1 MKKLRSKILLH
12 PIMSFLILI
21 LITIIISG
29 ICGLLGLSASYNTVN
44 AIRGGYDSTPVSV
57 NSLLNLSG
65 LKLIFRTTVSNF
77 ASFAPLS
84 MLLITLIGIGIM
96 DKSGFLSSFFTL
108 LTKKASKKRVTFVL
122 SLITILASIMGDISF
137 IVLIPI
143 MALFFKYSKRNPKA
157 GIILAFAGLTCGTG
171 INIFM
176 NSIDSALL
184 EYTRLAATSLD
195 NGYTIGN
202 FAHILVMLCMTIIMS
217 FIITS
222 IAEKVT
228 IPKLGK
234 YDEETEEELYLDK
247 YKKRGLL
254 FSMSVG
260 SLYLLI
266 FIYNIIPGLP
276 LSGNLLDYSQ
286 KLYIDKL
293 FGYNSF
299 FNQGFV
305 FVITMFFFLCGL
317 FYGLGAKTIKNNR
330 ELCSYLGHSLDG
342 IGKPLV
348 LIFFASTFI
357 SIFKDSNIGS
367 VFTALAADLISSIS
381 FTGIPLI
388 VTTFIIVIIVTLL
401 VPSAVSSW
409 AILSGVI
416 VPVFMN
422 SGMSAEFAELVFRG
436 ASCVTYGITPL
447 MAYFVIYLAFLD
459 MYSGED
465 KPISLFGAL
474 KEIMPYSL
482 MTAAVWIVVLIV
494 SYILGLPIGIGTF
507 SIM

>member
-1 MKKLRSKILLH
+1 MKKLKNKILLH
-12 PIMSFLILI
+12 PIMTFLILI
-21 LITIIISG
+21 LITIILSG
-29 ICGLLGLSASYNTVN
+29 IFGMLGLSTSYNTVN
-44 AIRGGYDSTPVSV
+44 AIRGGYDSTPVAV
-57 NSLLNLSG
+57 KSLLNLSG

-77 ASFAPLS
+77 SAFAPLS

-108 LTKKASKKRVTFVL
+108 VTKKSSKKTVTFVL

-137 IVLIPI
+137 IVFIPI
-143 MALFFKYSKRNPKA
+143 TALFFKYSKRNPKA

-184 EYTRLAATSLD
+184 EYTRLAAASLD
-195 NGYTIGN
+195 INYSISYH
-202 FAHILVMLCMTIIMS
+202 AYIIVMLFMTILMS
-217 FIITS
+217 FIITN
-222 IAEKVT
+222 IAEKIT

-234 YDEETEEELYLDK
+234 YENEIEEEQYLDK

-254 FSMSVG
+254 FSLIIG
-260 SLYLLI
+260 SIYLLI

-286 KLYIDKL
+286 ELYIDKL

-305 FVITMFFFLCGL
+305 FVITLFFFLCGL

-330 ELCSYLGHSLDG
+330 ELCNYLGHSLDG

-357 SIFKDSNIGS
+357 SIFKDTNIGN
-367 VFTALAADLISSIS
+367 VLAALVADLISSIS

-388 VTTFIIVIIVTLL
+388 IATFILVIITTIF
-401 VPSAVSSW
+401 VPSAVSAWS
-409 AILSGVI
+409 ILSGVV

-422 SGMSAEFAELVFRG
+422 AGLSAEFAELIFRG
-436 ASCVTYGITPL
+436 ASCVTYGLTPL

-459 MYSGED
+459 SYSEED
-465 KPISLFGAL
+465 KPINLFGAI
-474 KEIMPYSL
+474 KEILPYSL
-482 MTAAVWIVVLIV
+482 VTAGVWLIIFIIA
-494 SYILGLPIGIGTF
+494 YILGLPLGIGTF
-507 SIM
+507 AVI

>member
-1 MKKLRSKILLH
+1 MKKIRNKILLH

-21 LITIIISG
+21 LITLILSG
-29 ICGLLGLSASYNTVN
+29 IFGMLGLSTSYNTVN
-44 AIRGGYDSTPVSV
+44 AIRGGYDSTPVAV
-57 NSLLNLSG
+57 KSLLNLSG

-77 ASFAPLS
+77 SAFAPLS

-108 LTKKASKKRVTFVL
+108 VTKKASKKTVTFVL

-137 IVLIPI
+137 IILIPI
-143 MALFFKYSKRNPKA
+143 TALFFKYSKRNPKA

-171 INIFM
+171 INVFM

-184 EYTRLAATSLD
+184 EYTRLAASSLD
-195 NGYTIGN
+195 VNYTISN
-202 FAHILVMLCMTIIMS
+202 HAYIIVMLFMTVLMS
-217 FIITS
+217 FVITN
-222 IAEKVT
+222 IAEKIT

-234 YDEETEEELYLDK
+234 YEDEIEEEQYLDK

-254 FSMSVG
+254 FSLVVG
-260 SLYLLI
+260 SIYLLI

-286 KLYIDKL
+286 KFYIDKL

-305 FVITMFFFLCGL
+305 FVITMFFFLCGF
-317 FYGLGAKTIKNNR
+317 FYGFGAKTIKNNR
-330 ELCSYLGHSLDG
+330 ELCNYLGHSLDG

-357 SIFKDSNIGS
+357 SIFKDTNIGS
-367 VFTALAADLISSIS
+367 VFTALVADLISNIG
-381 FTGIPLI
+381 FTGLPLIITTFVLVI
-388 VTTFIIVIIVTLL
+388 VTTIF

-409 AILSGVI
+409 AILSGVV

-422 SGMSAEFAELVFRG
+422 AGLSAEFAELIFRG
-436 ASCVTYGITPL
+436 ASCVTYGLTPL

-459 MYSGED
+459 MYSEED
-465 KPISLFGAL
+465 KPINLFGAIR
-474 KEIMPYSL
+474 EILPYSL
-482 MTAAVWIVVLIV
+482 ITAGIWIIV
-494 SYILGLPIGIGTF
+494 FIVAYILGLPLGIGTF
-507 SIM
+507 AVI

>member
-1 MKKLRSKILLH
+1 MKKIRSKILLH

-21 LITIIISG
+21 LITIVLSG
-29 ICGLLGLSASYNTVN
+29 IFGLVGLSTNYNTVN
-44 AIRGGYDSTPVSV
+44 AIRGGYDSTPVAV
-57 NSLLNLSG
+57 KSLLNLSG

-77 ASFAPLS
+77 AAFAPLS

-96 DKSGFLSSFFTL
+96 DRSGFLSSFFTL

-143 MALFFKYSKRNPKA
+143 TALFFKYSKRNPKA

-176 NSIDSALL
+176 NSIDSSLL
-184 EYTRLAATSLD
+184 EYTRLAAGSLD
-195 NGYTIGN
+195 VNYTISN
-202 FAHILVMLCMTIIMS
+202 HAYIIIMLFMTILMS
-217 FIITS
+217 FVITN
-222 IAEKVT
+222 IAERIT
-228 IPKLGK
+228 IPRLGK
-234 YDEETEEELYLDK
+234 YEEEIEEEQYLDK

-254 FSMSVG
+254 FSFVVG
-260 SLYLLI
+260 SIYLLI

-305 FVITMFFFLCGL
+305 FVITIFFFLCGL

-330 ELCSYLGHSLDG
+330 ELCNYLGHSLDG

-357 SIFKDSNIGS
+357 SIFKDTSMGS
-367 VFTALAADLISSIS
+367 VITALIADLISSLN

-388 VTTFIIVIIVTLL
+388 ITTYFLVIITTIF
-401 VPSAVSSW
+401 VPSAVSAWS
-409 AILSGVI
+409 ILSGVI

-422 SGMSAEFAELVFRG
+422 AGLSAEFAELIFRG
-436 ASCVTYGITPL
+436 ASCVSYGLTPL

-459 MYSGED
+459 MYSEED
-465 KPISLFGAL
+465 RPISLFGSI
-474 KEIMPYSL
+474 KEILPYSL
-482 MTAAVWIVVLIV
+482 VTGGIWLVIFIVA
-494 SYILGLPIGIGTF
+494 YILGLPLGIGTF
-507 SIM
+507 AVL

>member
-1 MKKLRSKILLH
+1 MKKFRTKILLH

-21 LITIIISG
+21 LITLILSG
-29 ICGLLGLSASYNTVN
+29 VFGLIGLSSNYNTVN
-44 AIRGGYDSTPVSV
+44 AIRGGYDSTPVAV
-57 NSLLNLSG
+57 KSLLNLSG
-65 LKLIFRTTVSNF
+65 LKLIFRTTVANF
-77 ASFAPLS
+77 TAFAPLS

-108 LTKKASKKRVTFVL
+108 LTKKTSKKKVTFVL
-122 SLITILASIMGDISF
+122 SLIMILASITGDISF

-143 MALFFKYSKRNPKA
+143 TALFFKYGKRNPKA

-184 EYTRLAATSLD
+184 EYTRLAAGSLD
-195 NGYTIGN
+195 ANYTISN
-202 FAHILVMLCMTIIMS
+202 HAYIIVMLFMTILMS
-217 FIITS
+217 FIITN
-222 IAEKVT
+222 IAEKST

-234 YDEETEEELYLDK
+234 YEEEIEEEQYLDK
-247 YKKRGLL
+247 NKKRGLL
-254 FSMSVG
+254 FSLIVG
-260 SLYLLI
+260 TIYLLI

-286 KLYIDKL
+286 KFYIDKL

-305 FVITMFFFLCGL
+305 FVVTIFFFLCGF
-317 FYGLGAKTIKNNR
+317 FYGIGAKTIKNNR
-330 ELCSYLGHSLDG
+330 ELCNYLGHSLDG

-357 SIFKDSNIGS
+357 SIFKDTNIGN
-367 VFTALAADLISSIS
+367 VLTALVADLISTIK

-388 VTTFIIVIIVTLL
+388 VTTFVLVIFTTIF
-401 VPSAVSSW
+401 VPSAVSAWS
-409 AILSGVI
+409 ILSGVI

-422 SGMSAEFAELVFRG
+422 AGLSAEFAELAFRG
-436 ASCVTYGITPL
+436 ASCVSYGITPL
-447 MAYFVIYLAFLD
+447 MAYFVIYLSFLD
-459 MYSGED
+459 MYSEED
-465 KPISLFGAL
+465 KPINLFGAI
-474 KEIMPYSL
+474 KEILPYSL
-482 MTAAVWIVVLIV
+482 VTAGVWLLVFII
-494 SYILGLPIGIGTF
+494 SYILGLPLGIGTF
-507 SIM
+507 AVL